1 MAALGRYLFSVTSA
15 SIIFSILKSLLDR
28 KSGVAAVIHLTGGL
42 FLALTVISPILDFDF
57 NHFFGA
63 SPEYLD
69 QANTISETGRTIV
82 QEQLREIIKE
92 RSEAYILDKAMSY
105 QTPVNVEVT
114 LDHSENNIPAGVQLK
129 GSVSPYVKGVM
140 TIWLQKEMG
149 IPEENQIWIE

>member
-28 KSGVAAVIHLTGGL
+28 KSGVAAVIQLTGGL